1 MSISVGSEPALSGSV
16 IENADLRSPASSGY
30 SHCSFWSSVPA
41 SASTSELPESGA
53 PLPNTTG
60 AYGLRAEDLVHEAEL
75 DLAEALAAEIGREVR
90 RPQLLLAHLLLQRG
104 DRAAEA
110 LLAHLAVDRLD
121 RPDLLPHERLHPV
134 QLLLELGLGREVPR
148 HAMPR
153 LSRELRRGLMMA
165 LVWPCM
171 SGILIA
177 AAVGVAAGAAIQA
190 ATGFGFAV
198 LAAPLT
204 FAALDQREAIGLLL
218 LLGMEIGVLTL
229 ATEGRRPRP
238 RVHACVVVL
247 AWSVPAAV
255 VGVYVLR
262 ALDAVTLQIAVTIG
276 VAATLILRR
285 FASSEHRPAPG
296 WAGPATGLSAGALVT
311 STNTSGPPLLLY
323 LTGRGEQPV
332 VLRDTLTVC
341 QLGLSVIGALAI
353 VITGTP
359 GAVPDAGTAGRV
371 RAARAASR
379 TSPGGR
385 CSRASRER
393 GHYEPVLNAR
403 SSLAVLAGLT
413 AAVL

>member
-1 MSISVGSEPALSGSV
+1 M
-16 IENADLRSPASSGY
+16 
-30 SHCSFWSSVPA
+30 
-41 SASTSELPESGA
+41 A
-53 PLPNTTG
+53 P
-60 AYGLRAEDLVHEAEL
+60 V
-75 DLAEALAAEIGREVR
+75 
-90 RPQLLLAHLLLQRG
+90 
-104 DRAAEA
+104 
-110 LLAHLAVDRLD
+110 
-121 RPDLLPHERLHPV
+121 
-134 QLLLELGLGREVPR
+134 
-148 HAMPR
+148 
-153 LSRELRRGLMMA
+153 
-165 LVWPCM
+165 

-238 RVHACVVVL
+238 RARTCAVVL
-247 AWSVPAAV
+247 AWAIPAAV

-262 ALDAVTLQIAVTIG
+262 ALDAVTLQVAVTIG
-276 VAATLILRR
+276 VAATLVLRR
-285 FASSEHRPAPG
+285 FAPSGVRPAPA

-323 LTGRGEQPV
+323 LTGRGEDPV

-359 GAVPDAGTAGRV
+359 GAVPDATLLAVFVPLVLVAHVAGRPLF
-371 RAARAASR
+371 ARLA
-379 TSPGGR
+379 
-385 CSRASRER
+385 ER
-393 GHYEPVLNAR
+393 GHYEPVLNLALV
-403 SSLAVLAGLT
+403 LAVLAGLT